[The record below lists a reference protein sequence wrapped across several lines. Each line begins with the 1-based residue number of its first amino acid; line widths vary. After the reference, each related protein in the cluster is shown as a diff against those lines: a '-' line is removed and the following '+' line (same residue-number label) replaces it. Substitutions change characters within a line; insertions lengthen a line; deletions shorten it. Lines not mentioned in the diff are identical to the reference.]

1 VVSANFHSCL
11 ISGQEVC
18 EWVWRSC
25 DEFGCGSGGRHGVGG
40 GVPTY
45 SYELSK

>member
-1 VVSANFHSCL
+1 MIWSSLSFCV
-11 ISGQEVC
+11 G
-18 EWVWRSC
+18 
-25 DEFGCGSGGRHGVGG
+25 GGRRHGFWFLHGDFACWSLLLGGG

>member
-1 VVSANFHSCL
+1 VRL
-11 ISGQEVC
+11 ISGIVANC
-18 EWVWRSC
+18 RGCFDGTLFGRRTSWLNNGGLWC
-25 DEFGCGSGGRHGVGG
+25 DGGG